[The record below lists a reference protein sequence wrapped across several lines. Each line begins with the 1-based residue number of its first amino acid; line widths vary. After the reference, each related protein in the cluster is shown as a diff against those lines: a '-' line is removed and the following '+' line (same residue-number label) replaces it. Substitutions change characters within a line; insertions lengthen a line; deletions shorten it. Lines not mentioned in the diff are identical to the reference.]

1 MINQKERI
9 WYRTCGPRLEL
20 APQID
25 VADELKAGIY
35 KRSHYLEVLQQVP
48 DILKIKI
55 MLSASN
61 LQKNFLSL
69 IIICF
74 AAFSP

>member
-1 MINQKERI
+1 MVRFAWKADQT

-25 VADELKAGIY
+25 VADEFKAGIY

-48 DILKIKI
+48 AVLKIKI
-55 MLSASN
+55 MLSASD
-61 LQKNFLSL
+61 LQKLYLS
-69 IIICF
+69 IIRKLY
-74 AAFSP
+74 